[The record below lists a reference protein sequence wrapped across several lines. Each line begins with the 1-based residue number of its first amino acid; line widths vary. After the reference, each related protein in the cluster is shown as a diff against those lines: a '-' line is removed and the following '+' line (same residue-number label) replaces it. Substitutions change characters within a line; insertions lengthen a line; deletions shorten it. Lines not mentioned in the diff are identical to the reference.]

1 MSGIVNLQVKD
12 GGKDYHG
19 SLSYQSGDH
28 QSDDSRIFT
37 NIDNFNL
44 FTNKVFEGTINGP
57 MPFIRNRD
65 QFTFNLSARL
75 SDSEGY
81 FYGVREHTV
90 GDSADFR
97 DDENWYIEMN
107 GDSSFVPMS
116 PSNNINLMGKFT
128 YKVSPLMKLSLQLL
142 HSGGESKSYS
152 HAYKYNPDGT
162 STSLSANNNY
172 SLKLNHALNARNF
185 YEANIS
191 LSNTNYMGYQFKPID
206 LSSSMDQNE
215 AERFGSNK
223 YVLHNYF
230 EDSSKYWILNEHE
243 YAPSSR
249 IKGSPSSP
257 TFLFGGSNRGHSY
270 RKSNSL
276 SFKFD
281 FTSQIN
287 NRHEIKTGINYR
299 SDKLDERN
307 FSILFDNQEYRI
319 PTILPENDSPSHS
332 HYNNKSVFLSGY
344 IQDKIE
350 YDNFVKINEKHKNAW
365 LKTVWYNS
373 IFFPIA
379 ELSTSITIGLIVW
392 FGGLNAILEDSSIT
406 LGVIFLFIQ
415 LSQMLFRPLRQI
427 ADKFNTLQMGMVA
440 ANRIFKIIDTDSK
453 IQNSGKNIG
462 ESLDG
467 SISFKNVNFSYNQNE
482 TIINNLS
489 FSIKN
494 GEKIAIVGS
503 TGSGKTTIVNLI
515 TRFYDIQGGS
525 IFLGKN
531 DIKEYKLSSLR
542 SKIALVLQDVFLFA
556 DTILNNITLYNPN
569 ISFDHVVSAAKKI
582 GIHDFIMSM
591 PGGYNYNVK
600 ERGVMLSQG
609 QRQLISF
616 LRAYI
621 KNPSILILDEATSS
635 IDSNSEELIQRATL
649 KITENKTSIIIA
661 HRLSTIVNS
670 DRIFVMNGGEL
681 VESGSH
687 KELIKKKNGYYK
699 NLYDVQFKNEKFSQV
714 PLPV

>member
-1 MSGIVNLQVKD
+1 MKKNTSFLD
-12 GGKDYHG
+12 
-19 SLSYQSGDH
+19 
-28 QSDDSRIFT
+28 
-37 NIDNFNL
+37 FNL
-44 FTNKVFEGTINGP
+44 FKRLLDYVLVYKLIFVFVAVAAILISLFSTLTPYLIKVAVDDYLAVGKYEDFFLLICLMIGNLILTVVFMFLFSYYANLLGQKVIYDIRVKLFNHILNFKMTYFDRSSVGRLVTRAVNDMETIASIFSQGLF
-57 MPFIRNRD
+57 MIVAD
-65 QFTFNLSARL
+65 LMQMLVVVLVMLALS
-75 SDSEGY
+75 
-81 FYGVREHTV
+81 
-90 GDSADFR
+90 
-97 DDENWYIEMN
+97 W
-107 GDSSFVPMS
+107 
-116 PSNNINLMGKFT
+116 
-128 YKVSPLMKLSLQLL
+128 KLSLTIFL
-142 HSGGESKSYS
+142 
-152 HAYKYNPDGT
+152 
-162 STSLSANNNY
+162 
-172 SLKLNHALNARNF
+172 
-185 YEANIS
+185 
-191 LSNTNYMGYQFKPID
+191 
-206 LSSSMDQNE
+206 
-215 AERFGSNK
+215 
-223 YVLHNYF
+223 
-230 EDSSKYWILNEHE
+230 IL
-243 YAPSSR
+243 P
-249 IKGSPSSP
+249 
-257 TFLFGGSNRGHSY
+257 F
-270 RKSNSL
+270 
-276 SFKFD
+276 
-281 FTSQIN
+281 
-287 NRHEIKTGINYR
+287 
-299 SDKLDERN
+299 
-307 FSILFDNQEYRI
+307 ILFATRKFQKSMKVAFNEVRTEVANLNSFVQERI
-319 PTILPENDSPSHS
+319 TGMKIVQLFNR
-332 HYNNKSVFLSGY
+332 
-344 IQDKIE
+344 QKIE

-453 IQNSGKNIG
+453 IQNTGKNIG

-489 FSIKN
+489 FNIKN

-616 LRAYI
+616 LRSYI

-635 IDSNSEELIQRATL
+635 IDSNSEELIQKATL

>member
-1 MSGIVNLQVKD
+1 MKKNTSFLD
-12 GGKDYHG
+12 
-19 SLSYQSGDH
+19 
-28 QSDDSRIFT
+28 
-37 NIDNFNL
+37 FNL
-44 FTNKVFEGTINGP
+44 FKRLLDYVLVYKLIFVFVAVAAILISLFSTLTPYLIKVAVDDYLAVGKYEDFLLLICLMIGNLILTVVFMFLFSYYANLLGQKVIYDIRVKLFNHILNFKMTYFDRSSVGRLVTRAVNDMETIASIFSQGLF
-57 MPFIRNRD
+57 MIVAD
-65 QFTFNLSARL
+65 LMQMLVVVLVMLALS
-75 SDSEGY
+75 
-81 FYGVREHTV
+81 
-90 GDSADFR
+90 
-97 DDENWYIEMN
+97 W
-107 GDSSFVPMS
+107 
-116 PSNNINLMGKFT
+116 
-128 YKVSPLMKLSLQLL
+128 KLSLTIF
-142 HSGGESKSYS
+142 
-152 HAYKYNPDGT
+152 A
-162 STSLSANNNY
+162 
-172 SLKLNHALNARNF
+172 
-185 YEANIS
+185 
-191 LSNTNYMGYQFKPID
+191 
-206 LSSSMDQNE
+206 
-215 AERFGSNK
+215 
-223 YVLHNYF
+223 
-230 EDSSKYWILNEHE
+230 IL
-243 YAPSSR
+243 P
-249 IKGSPSSP
+249 
-257 TFLFGGSNRGHSY
+257 F
-270 RKSNSL
+270 
-276 SFKFD
+276 
-281 FTSQIN
+281 
-287 NRHEIKTGINYR
+287 
-299 SDKLDERN
+299 
-307 FSILFDNQEYRI
+307 ILFATRKFQKSMKVAFNEVRTEVANLNSFVQERI
-319 PTILPENDSPSHS
+319 TGMKIVQLFNR
-332 HYNNKSVFLSGY
+332 
-344 IQDKIE
+344 QKIE

-462 ESLDG
+462 EFLDG
-467 SISFKNVNFSYNQNE
+467 NISFKNVNFSYNQNE

-687 KELIKKKNGYYK
+687 KELVKKKNGYYK

>member
-1 MSGIVNLQVKD
+1 MKKNTSFLD
-12 GGKDYHG
+12 
-19 SLSYQSGDH
+19 
-28 QSDDSRIFT
+28 
-37 NIDNFNL
+37 FNL
-44 FTNKVFEGTINGP
+44 FKRLLDYVLVYKLIFLFVAVAAILISLFSTLTPYLIKVAVDDYLAVGKYEDFLLLICLMIGNLILTVVFMFLFSYYANLLGQKVIYDIRVKLFNHILNFKMTYFDRSSVGRLVTRAVNDMETIASIFSQGLF
-57 MPFIRNRD
+57 MIVAD
-65 QFTFNLSARL
+65 LMQMLVVVLVMLALS
-75 SDSEGY
+75 
-81 FYGVREHTV
+81 
-90 GDSADFR
+90 
-97 DDENWYIEMN
+97 W
-107 GDSSFVPMS
+107 
-116 PSNNINLMGKFT
+116 
-128 YKVSPLMKLSLQLL
+128 KLSL
-142 HSGGESKSYS
+142 
-152 HAYKYNPDGT
+152 T
-162 STSLSANNNY
+162 I
-172 SLKLNHALNARNF
+172 F
-185 YEANIS
+185 
-191 LSNTNYMGYQFKPID
+191 
-206 LSSSMDQNE
+206 
-215 AERFGSNK
+215 
-223 YVLHNYF
+223 V
-230 EDSSKYWILNEHE
+230 IL
-243 YAPSSR
+243 P
-249 IKGSPSSP
+249 
-257 TFLFGGSNRGHSY
+257 F
-270 RKSNSL
+270 
-276 SFKFD
+276 
-281 FTSQIN
+281 
-287 NRHEIKTGINYR
+287 
-299 SDKLDERN
+299 
-307 FSILFDNQEYRI
+307 ILFATRKFQKSMKVAFNEVRTEVANLNSFVQERI
-319 PTILPENDSPSHS
+319 TGMKIVQLFNR
-332 HYNNKSVFLSGY
+332 
-344 IQDKIE
+344 QKIE
-350 YDNFVKINEKHKNAW
+350 YDNFVQINEKHKNAW

-379 ELSTSITIGLIVW
+379 ELSTSITIGFIVW

-489 FSIKN
+489 FNIKN